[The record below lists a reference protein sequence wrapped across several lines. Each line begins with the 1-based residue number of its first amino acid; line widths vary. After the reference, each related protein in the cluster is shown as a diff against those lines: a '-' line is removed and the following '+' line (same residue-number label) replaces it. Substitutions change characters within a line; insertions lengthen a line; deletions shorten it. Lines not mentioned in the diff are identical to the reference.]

1 MNLFDIIPENEKY
14 LINSYID
21 QYAEVNHSR
30 KASLDHILRIWAEN
44 KETLYKY
51 FGNQLQIRK
60 EIEYTM
66 SQDAINNKMLEL
78 FRNDSKFQEI
88 YIKYRDWFLSEDLPE
103 DIKEN
108 AQILR
113 EIFSF
118 CIFGLNRVDMY
129 FSESKFKI
137 STPSGNTITVQN
149 GAKPIRIISKLA
161 KEFGILTEQEV
172 EYIRIKQSQ
181 VLNQKRIKGTLVLS
195 IHPLDYMTMSDNA
208 SGWSSCMSWQD
219 CGCYR
224 RGTVEMMNSDKVV
237 VAYIESEQPMTI
249 WTPDGRKEW
258 NNKKWRQLFVVNEDI
273 ISSVKSYPYFN
284 EEITITT
291 LNWLQELLEKNG
303 QIKFNDHTFKFEESS
318 IYDYT
323 FSDRYYFNFNTN
335 DMYNDFF
342 TTTHYAKVSDPEVT
356 DYEIC
361 YSGPTECMCC
371 GNTGC
376 YFDDDEAPTLCCDD
390 CYDVERCDGCGYA
403 CESTMELDGCYF
415 CYDCYE
421 EHAIKEFLTNEV
433 HDKDLMTDCIMLP
446 KSLRGSSEKELV
458 EWIRNNDDDP
468 ACYMRPEIS
477 SNDKYFISSTETFR
491 VTDKRDDRAW
501 YFHTVWVCFFEDSLR
516 EEYRDRIKSYDPYDC

>member
-14 LINSYID
+14 LIDSYINE
-21 QYAEVNHSR
+21 YAEVNSKR

-44 KETLYKY
+44 KEMLYKY
-51 FGNQLQIRK
+51 LGSQLQIRK
-60 EIEYTM
+60 EIEYEM
-66 SQDAINNKMLEL
+66 SQAAINNKMLEL
-78 FRNDSKFQEI
+78 FRDDEKFAKI
-88 YIKYRDWFLSEDLPE
+88 CIKYREWLLSEDLPE
-103 DIKEN
+103 DVKEN

-113 EIFSF
+113 EVFSF
-118 CIFGLNRVDMY
+118 GIFALNRVEMY
-129 FSESKFKI
+129 FNESKFKI

-161 KEFGILTEQEV
+161 KEFGVLTEQEV

-224 RGTVEMMNSDKVV
+224 RGTVEMMNSDQVV

-284 EEITITT
+284 EEITLTA

-303 QIKFNDHTFKFEESS
+303 GINFNNHNFIFESS
-318 IYDYT
+318 NVYDSL
-323 FSDRYYFNFNTN
+323 FSDTYYFDFETN
-335 DMYNDFF
+335 DMYNDFY
-342 TTTHYAKVSDPEVT
+342 TTTHYARLSDPEVT
-356 DYEIC
+356 SYEIC
-361 YSGPTECMCC
+361 YSGPRECMCC
-371 GNTGC
+371 GSTNG

-390 CYDVERCDGCGYA
+390 CYDVERCDGCGCA
-403 CESTMELDGCYF
+403 CESTMELDGNYY
-415 CYDCYE
+415 CYDCYNDQ
-421 EHAIKEFLTNEV
+421 AKNEFLTNEV
-433 HDKDLMTDCIMLP
+433 HDEELMTNFVILP
-446 KSLRGSSEKELV
+446 KSLRGSSEREIV
-458 EWIRNNDDDP
+458 EWIENNVIPDVYLRN
-468 ACYMRPEIS
+468 EIALT
-477 SNDKYFISSTETFR
+477 DKYFISSNETFR
-491 VTDKRDDRAW
+491 VTDKRDDRKW
-501 YFHTVWVCFFEDSLR
+501 YFYRAWMCFFEDSLR
-516 EEYRDRIKSYDPYDC
+516 EEYRDRIESYDPYDI